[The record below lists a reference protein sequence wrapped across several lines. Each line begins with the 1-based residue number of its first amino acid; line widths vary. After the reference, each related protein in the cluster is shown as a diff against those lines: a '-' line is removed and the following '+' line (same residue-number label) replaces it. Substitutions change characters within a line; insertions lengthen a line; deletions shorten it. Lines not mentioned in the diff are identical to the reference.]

1 MCPTLL
7 RDAPFV
13 TFFPLLFPSFPPPS
27 LSHYHS
33 LLYTSPFSPKDS
45 IWVSVEVGWGGY
57 PSQRS
62 SSFQSHH
69 LWSIVFPTVM
79 RFKGPPYSQRWDT
92 NGAITEEQQ
101 PPNLVTPSTSVSD
114 WICSHW
120 FSGSFVFQVVSGY
133 LTTGLVLWIV
143 SNIPSDTKPS
153 TLHCLITNEPPGE

>member
-1 MCPTLL
+1 MCPTRPLCH
-7 RDAPFV
+7 
-13 TFFPLLFPSFPPPS
+13 FFPLLFPSFPPPS

-92 NGAITEEQQ
+92 NGAITEASEFSRSLYLRIWLDLF
-101 PPNLVTPSTSVSD
+101 PLVYWLFRLSG
-114 WICSHW
+114 CLGLSHHR
-120 FSGSFVFQVVSGY
+120 FGFMNSKQYPFRH
-133 LTTGLVLWIV
+133 
-143 SNIPSDTKPS
+143 KAKHS
-153 TLHCLITNEPPGE
+153 TLFNY